1 MTIHIR
7 HHHVKEDQ
15 VRGLIG
21 HAFQR
26 LLSVLGEDDATVR
39 LQQLGQPVAVGFF
52 VIDDE
57 NGLLPVHGSVFCA
70 EGARRL
76 RH

>member
-15 VRGLIG
+15 VVCLIG
-21 HAFQR
+21 HALQR

-39 LQQLGQPVAVGFF
+39 LQQLGQQVAVGFL
-52 VIDDE
+52 VIDDK
-57 NGLLPVHGSVFCA
+57 NGLLPDRKSVV
-70 EGARRL
+70 
-76 RH
+76 